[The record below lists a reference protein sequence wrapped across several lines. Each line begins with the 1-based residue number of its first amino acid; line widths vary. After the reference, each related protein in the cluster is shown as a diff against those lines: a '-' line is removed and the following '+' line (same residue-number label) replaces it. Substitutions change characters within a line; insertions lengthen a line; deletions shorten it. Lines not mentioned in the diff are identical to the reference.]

1 MAVDPNDP
9 LYQLLLDEKIEQFN
23 QERAAGKTVDLRGAE
38 LRGRDLRLMNVNG
51 LDLRDAYLRNA
62 DIRGVD
68 FRNTL
73 LEGASLCEAKI
84 SGCFFPRELTAEEI
98 RLSQEKGTRL
108 RYRTIRVVKKSD
120 SGKADAAE
128 ED

>member
-9 LYQLLLDEKIEQFN
+9 LYQLLLDEKVEEFN
-23 QERAAGKTVDLRGAE
+23 KQRAAGKTVDLRGAQ
-38 LRGRDLRLMNVNG
+38 LRGRDLRMMNVDG

-68 FRNTL
+68 FRNTQ
-73 LEGASLCEAKI
+73 LEGASICEAKI

-108 RYRTIRVVKKSD
+108 RYRTIRVVKKSEAQRHD
-120 SGKADAAE
+120 AE

>member
-9 LYQLLLDEKIEQFN
+9 LYRLLLDEKVDEFN
-23 QERAAGKTVDLRGAE
+23 QQRTTGKTVDLRGAE
-38 LRGRDLRLMNVNG
+38 LRGRDLRMMNVDG
-51 LDLRDAYLRNA
+51 LDMRDAYMRGA

-68 FRNTL
+68 FRNTQ
-73 LEGASLCEAKI
+73 LEGASICEAKI

-108 RYRTIRVVKKSD
+108 RYRSIRVVKRSEMP
-120 SGKADAAE
+120 KADPE